1 MQISLDEV
9 RKVAVAYRQ
18 NKTTSVVK
26 EHVPEP
32 VPPAPEK
39 DLRLALELARQLANE
54 PEVRAERVAEVR
66 QQMTA
71 GSYRLSS
78 RLVAGAIVR
87 RLIADRVR

>member
-18 NKTTSVVK
+18 KAVVR

-32 VPPAPEK
+32 VPPTPEK
-39 DLRLALELARQLANE
+39 DLRLALELARELART
-54 PEVRAERVAEVR
+54 PDVRAERVEAVR
-66 QQMTA
+66 QNLQS
-71 GSYRLSS
+71 GSYQLSS

-87 RLIADRVR
+87 RVVADRIR